1 MSKTFMWFRKDLR
14 LDDNTAFNKMIE
26 ESKETDELICLFQ
39 LNPAQF
45 LKESYNHD
53 AFFYSLKTFFEHAE
67 KNGISI
73 HFLYGDVEESF
84 TELKQVYPE
93 WHAIYFNKDERGFG
107 RQRDQKMVTFFQN
120 NEIQVH
126 SYQDSHLH
134 GVEEIKKPTGE
145 SYKVFTP
152 YFRKWRTLPKP
163 FYERTIKINR
173 SFGKLSHPLFNKGQN
188 EFKQIIEKINLPFD
202 FECGEAAAE
211 NILKEFIKNHL
222 HDYQKGRDYPFLDQT
237 SKLSRYLRTG
247 EISVRKVWYAL
258 NAEPDS
264 DSRQTFISELCW
276 RDFYNMIYFE
286 NPNQKTQE
294 IKEQYRQLQWGS
306 NQEAF
311 ERWKQGQTGF
321 PIVDAGM
328 RQLNQTGWMHNRVRM
343 IVASF
348 LIKDLMIDWRKGED
362 YFQQKLIDYDA
373 ASNIGGWQWAASTG
387 TDAVPY
393 FRIFNPTVQG
403 EKFDPQGEFIRQFIL
418 ELKDVPTEYIH
429 EPSKMPADLQKDIV
443 VSSGKAY
450 PDPIVNHQK
459 IRSEIL
465 AFFKESS
472 S

>member
-67 KNGISI
+67 WYLHSFPIWRCRR
-73 HFLYGDVEESF
+73 SF

-173 SFGKLSHPLFNKGQN
+173 SFGKLSIPYLTKVKMSLNRS
-188 EFKQIIEKINLPFD
+188 
-202 FECGEAAAE
+202 
-211 NILKEFIKNHL
+211 LK
-222 HDYQKGRDYPFLDQT
+222 R
-237 SKLSRYLRTG
+237 
-247 EISVRKVWYAL
+247 
-258 NAEPDS
+258 
-264 DSRQTFISELCW
+264 
-276 RDFYNMIYFE
+276 
-286 NPNQKTQE
+286 
-294 IKEQYRQLQWGS
+294 
-306 NQEAF
+306 
-311 ERWKQGQTGF
+311 
-321 PIVDAGM
+321 
-328 RQLNQTGWMHNRVRM
+328 
-343 IVASF
+343 
-348 LIKDLMIDWRKGED
+348 
-362 YFQQKLIDYDA
+362 
-373 ASNIGGWQWAASTG
+373 
-387 TDAVPY
+387 
-393 FRIFNPTVQG
+393 
-403 EKFDPQGEFIRQFIL
+403 
-418 ELKDVPTEYIH
+418 
-429 EPSKMPADLQKDIV
+429 
-443 VSSGKAY
+443 
-450 PDPIVNHQK
+450 
-459 IRSEIL
+459 
-465 AFFKESS
+465 
-472 S
+472 